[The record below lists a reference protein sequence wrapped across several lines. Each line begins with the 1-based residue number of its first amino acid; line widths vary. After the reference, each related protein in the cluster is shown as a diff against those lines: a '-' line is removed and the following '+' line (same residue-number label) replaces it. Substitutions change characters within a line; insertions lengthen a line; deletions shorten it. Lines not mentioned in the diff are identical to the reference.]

1 MVVQRGQ
8 VGPVS
13 IGASDDSIYSAFGPR
28 LLLLHSFILSPSIP
42 LRILLNLSVL
52 LNLGPRPELA
62 RLLVSVGFNFDRRN
76 PLRSRR
82 LPTLSG
88 FCSCGSLNV
97 RYSKRRGLERA
108 WRLIMVRAYRCEDC
122 QKRFFRFTPA
132 VKWASRP
139 WATRQANQLKDKL
152 STGQAKKESDLW
164 RTLAFEQASREA
176 FDTFAA
182 TVEHAVA
189 RFNKRFSR
197 SQKIKL
203 EFGRILDGF
212 VLKKEFA
219 PLALAEIRLSPS
231 NETVQFNI
239 TRHSSTQVF
248 TKALKFD
255 TSDRI
260 CFEQASGLLSVD
272 DAAIALFHYVSDQE
286 SNLSRWFDRPN
297 GSKSRAAAN

>member
-1 MVVQRGQ
+1 MTVFPKTMCGDVYIRTSPPPRGHIPTGKWEQ
-8 VGPVS
+8 VRGC
-13 IGASDDSIYSAFGPR
+13 
-28 LLLLHSFILSPSIP
+28 
-42 LRILLNLSVL
+42 
-52 LNLGPRPELA
+52 
-62 RLLVSVGFNFDRRN
+62 
-76 PLRSRR
+76 
-82 LPTLSG
+82 SG
-88 FCSCGSLNV
+88 N
-97 RYSKRRGLERA
+97 
-108 WRLIMVRAYRCEDC
+108 
-122 QKRFFRFTPA
+122 
-132 VKWASRP
+132 KWGQ
-139 WATRQANQLKDKL
+139 TLKDKL
-152 STGQAKKESDLW
+152 STGQAKRESGLW

-219 PLALAEIRLSPS
+219 PSALAEIRLNPS

-272 DAAIALFHYVSDQE
+272 DAAIALFHYVSDTE

>member
-1 MVVQRGQ
+1 MAL
-8 VGPVS
+8 
-13 IGASDDSIYSAFGPR
+13 IT
-28 LLLLHSFILSPSIP
+28 
-42 LRILLNLSVL
+42 
-52 LNLGPRPELA
+52 RPY
-62 RLLVSVGFNFDRRN
+62 
-76 PLRSRR
+76 R
-82 LPTLSG
+82 LPP
-88 FCSCGSLNV
+88 
-97 RYSKRRGLERA
+97 RA
-108 WRLIMVRAYRCEDC
+108 
-122 QKRFFRFTPA
+122 P
-132 VKWASRP
+132 RP